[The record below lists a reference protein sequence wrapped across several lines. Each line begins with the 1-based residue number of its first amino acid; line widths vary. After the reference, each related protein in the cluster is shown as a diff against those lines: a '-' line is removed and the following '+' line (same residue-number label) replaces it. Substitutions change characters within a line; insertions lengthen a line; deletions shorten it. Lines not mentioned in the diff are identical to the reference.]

1 MSNGFG
7 FSFPNN
13 DPNDRDKG
21 NGENNDG
28 TGKGGENPFAA
39 FGFGAQPGQGGNLGD
54 ILNQFG
60 QMLSGMGTSSNER
73 SGGDAV
79 NFELALRM
87 ARQRIGSSPAVSSA
101 DTTAV
106 TESLRLADLWIDNAT
121 TLPASS
127 AQPAAW
133 NAEDWLSNT
142 MPMWKRMVNP
152 VAENMN
158 RAQMESMP
166 EQAREMM
173 GPMAGMM
180 NSMNAMNFGMKLGHA
195 LGDLA
200 QQALTGTDFGLPVA
214 PRNIAAILP
223 KNVSAISDDLGVPGQ
238 EVLVYIAAREAARQR
253 LFTHVPWLV
262 ERLVSSVEE
271 YAAGLVIDTSHI
283 EEIARNLDLESGDP
297 QQLQEKLGE
306 LQGMDLTPRV
316 SSRNEL
322 ATSRLETLLALVE
335 GWIDVV
341 VTEALADRIPSTPQ
355 LAEAWARRRAT
366 GGSAEQ
372 AFANIVGIELSAP
385 KVREAAELWRRANT
399 AVGMERRDKVWDHPD
414 FLPTAEHIDN
424 PAAFIDTLLDDAPDT
439 DFDAEVAKLEEELR
453 NQGDN
458 RDDD

>member
-21 NGENNDG
+21 DGENN
-28 TGKGGENPFAA
+28 GGAGRGGDNPFAA
-39 FGFGAQPGQGGNLGD
+39 FGFGTQPGQGGNLGD

-60 QMLSGMGTSSNER
+60 QMLSGMGSSFNEQ

-87 ARQRIGSSPAVSSA
+87 ARQRIGSSPDVSSA

-106 TESLRLADLWIDNAT
+106 TESLRLADLWLDNAT
-121 TLPASS
+121 SLPASS

-133 NAEDWLSNT
+133 NAEDWLTNT
-142 MPMWKRMVNP
+142 MPTWKRMVNP

-238 EVLVYIAAREAARQR
+238 EVLVYLSLI
-253 LFTHVPWLV
+253 
-262 ERLVSSVEE
+262 
-271 YAAGLVIDTSHI
+271 HI
-283 EEIARNLDLESGDP
+283 SEP
-297 QQLQEKLGE
+297 
-306 LQGMDLTPRV
+306 T
-316 SSRNEL
+316 
-322 ATSRLETLLALVE
+322 
-335 GWIDVV
+335 
-341 VTEALADRIPSTPQ
+341 
-355 LAEAWARRRAT
+355 RR
-366 GGSAEQ
+366 S
-372 AFANIVGIELSAP
+372 
-385 KVREAAELWRRANT
+385 
-399 AVGMERRDKVWDHPD
+399 
-414 FLPTAEHIDN
+414 
-424 PAAFIDTLLDDAPDT
+424 
-439 DFDAEVAKLEEELR
+439 
-453 NQGDN
+453 
-458 RDDD
+458 